1 MEAPRRRRQRTAVL
15 FLALVPTA
23 TATPSAPSLSLADAF
38 NAVLTSGTTAG
49 SDARLCAQSVVSQ
62 LAPSVAAAASSSWV
76 GGGGALAPALDL
88 AVSSDTCSSCL
99 SAHHSCPIAVSSDG
113 RSLDYQPVP
122 WTWKWRCRAATS
134 SHSTP
139 VTLGP
144 GQPQAHLTPCRL
156 QSSIALIL
164 IIALPAVAA
173 GALFGITTA
182 CFLRRRR
189 RMKQQQEAQLPQ
201 DQQQQLPA
209 FTSVMVDATGGA
221 GPAMGLPVLFSSPQG
236 GQTRGMSIL
245 PITPPRSQLQGK
257 VVS

>member
-1 MEAPRRRRQRTAVL
+1 MEAPRRRRQAGAVL
-15 FLALVPTA
+15 L
-23 TATPSAPSLSLADAF
+23 LSLVGASSSTQTSPLSLPDAF
-38 NAVLTSGTTAG
+38 NAVVTSGTTAG
-49 SDARLCAQSVVSQ
+49 SDAGLCAQSVVSQ
-62 LAPSVAAAASSSWV
+62 LAPSVAAAASSSWL
-76 GGGGALAPALDL
+76 GGGGAPAAALDL

-99 SAHHSCPIAVSSDG
+99 SAHHSCPIGVSADG

-134 SHSTP
+134 SHSAP

-173 GALFGITTA
+173 GALFGVTTA

-236 GQTRGMSIL
+236 GQTRCMAIL
-245 PITPPRSQLQGK
+245 PITPPQQLQGK